1 MALLNKGLVRRA
13 LLVVTSAKA
22 VLLQFNGQ
30 QLVKEFCQHDS
41 FDSVKLGLGPKV

>member
-1 MALLNKGLVRRA
+1 MALLNKGLMRRA

-22 VLLQFNGQ
+22 VLLKFNVQ
-30 QLVKEFCQHDS
+30 QLLEEFCQHDN